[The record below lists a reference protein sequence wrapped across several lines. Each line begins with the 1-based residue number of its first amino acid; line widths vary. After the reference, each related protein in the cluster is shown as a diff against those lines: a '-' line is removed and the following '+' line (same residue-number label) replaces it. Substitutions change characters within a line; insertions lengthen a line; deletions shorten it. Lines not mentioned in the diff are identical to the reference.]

1 MLGNAKICT
10 FETTGRNFHWI
21 HPDVFDESVLFK
33 ASAQVQNSAK
43 VNPVYSIMCWIVQ
56 YFLCLRHV

>member
-1 MLGNAKICT
+1 MLGNAKSCT

-21 HPDVFDESVLFK
+21 HPDVFDESGLFK

-43 VNPVYSIMCWIVQ
+43 VNPVYFMMCWIVP
-56 YFLCLRHV
+56 YFLF